1 MWIRCSAI
9 LLIIS
14 KKAYKLDENNR
25 SVCLTFLEQAYYI
38 LGDQAGMN
46 YVKERKDAE

>member
-1 MWIRCSAI
+1 MDP
-9 LLIIS
+9 LLRDS
-14 KKAYKLDENNR
+14 VNYLEKAYKLDENNR